1 MEHKLWGGE
10 PYYGLGYDFDPQWYL
25 TDAQKDLQKRLIEA
39 CHDVIR
45 PEAIRC
51 DETGEYPWKSVE
63 ALAELRLLGCIVPER
78 WGGSGE
84 NHVGLAM
91 IGETVTRYGCPSTG
105 VIFMMH
111 MAGLAALLFRAG
123 GNEEILS
130 LLRRLDSD
138 VMIGSASFTD
148 PETGGHFWYPK
159 ISAVEKVEG
168 GWRVRKKASFTTSCG
183 HARWVVTQTTS
194 PGFDGDYS
202 DISDFLVYADE
213 LKADPGRWD
222 VMGMRATVSGPVEI
236 DAVLP
241 ENRLI
246 GAPGDGAASNDEAVN
261 LVGMIL
267 YGALYNG
274 VAMGALDLARRY
286 TTQRRHAQY
295 GQSVADYPTT
305 QAAYG
310 KSVIDTQVSRGYLYA
325 LSRELDRATG
335 GGDWT
340 IYEADPD
347 ARPRTPYICWGLVAK
362 EMAARVAG
370 EVADAMFN
378 LYGGAA
384 YSRRLEIE
392 RVLRDSKA
400 GWIMGPTNEVTRGI
414 VGRWALHGHEAS
426 TGGTSGSTGACS
438 TTSSTSWTPP
448 ASEPSW
454 RGWAPNSAARTEGGT
469 HERDRRA
476 SRRVQGLHR
485 RRPAGL
491 RLARHAA
498 RAGRPAVGR
507 RAPVG
512 GDRAQRLLAS
522 ADVRHDDGLALRDP
536 EGPQGR
542 DPQQAPPPDA
552 GPRLRAE
559 GPVALSG
566 AFLGRPRG
574 RLRLRAAR
582 RGAHADLTDCDE
594 MQTFFFVDGPVLY
607 VDDDNNVTYVED
619 NLGLIRVFREH
630 FEKVGLGADFV
641 DRLIR

>member
-286 TTQRRHAQY
+286 TTRRRHAQY

-370 EVADAMFN
+370 EVADGMFN

-414 VGRWALHGHEAS
+414 VGRWALHGHEAVDWWNQRVNRGLLDNELDKLDAAGKRAIMERLGAEL
-426 TGGTSGSTGACS
+426 GGS
-438 TTSSTSWTPP
+438 
-448 ASEPSW
+448 
-454 RGWAPNSAARTEGGT
+454 
-469 HERDRRA
+469 DR
-476 SRRVQGLHR
+476 
-485 RRPAGL
+485 
-491 RLARHAA
+491 
-498 RAGRPAVGR
+498 
-507 RAPVG
+507 
-512 GDRAQRLLAS
+512 
-522 ADVRHDDGLALRDP
+522 
-536 EGPQGR
+536 GR
-542 DPQQAPPPDA
+542 D
-552 GPRLRAE
+552 
-559 GPVALSG
+559 S
-566 AFLGRPRG
+566 
-574 RLRLRAAR
+574 
-582 RGAHADLTDCDE
+582 
-594 MQTFFFVDGPVLY
+594 
-607 VDDDNNVTYVED
+607 
-619 NLGLIRVFREH
+619 
-630 FEKVGLGADFV
+630 
-641 DRLIR
+641 